1 MATVEI
7 WIKHKTGIAG
17 LQRSQLLLIEATN
30 NVLPLREKA
39 SSIFELRPLCLSSNV
54 KEKNAVLPLKGFR
67 KSPIL
72 SRAVCEQSVA
82 PSSSLQGE
90 GEAQELVAPS

>member
-7 WIKHKTGIAG
+7 WIKHKTGVTG
-17 LQRSQLLLIEATN
+17 LQRSQLLLIEAT

-39 SSIFELRPLCLSSNV
+39 SSIFELRPLCLSSNF

-90 GEAQELVAPS
+90 GEARELVAPS